1 MKKIF
6 ILVTMLSYTALAQ
19 NLPLTVRHTIQSKIV
34 QVSGTSPTGGGT
46 TIEEGKDLGNVK
58 VEIVKTSGNSMMS
71 TWREFKIYPEK
82 DSWRIEMNAK
92 RFIKKMG
99 EFMDIDTDNSFP
111 SEERSKQMTDHYLQ
125 FIDQP
130 TQLLLSSKWDTLSLK
145 KPKVTVYTLS
155 NVSLPQLN
163 QVALFSGIFLNP
175 IRFKENSWREE
186 IIQDNTVFS
195 NSFTVQEESEDR
207 IKVSINGNQLE
218 LVQQSEVKNE
228 SVNLPTVGQ
237 NVTAS
242 SGGSDL
248 SYEGYCWVSKI
259 TGFIS
264 EIELYVKGTSVMNV
278 MGQTVTKKIDKVYT
292 VSNTMTSKK

>member
-34 QVSGTSPTGGGT
+34 QVSGTGQTGEGT

-58 VEIVKTSGNSMMS
+58 VEIVKNTGSSMMS
-71 TWREFKIYPEK
+71 TWREFKIFPEK

-92 RFIKKMG
+92 RFVKKMG
-99 EFMDIDTDNSFP
+99 EYMDIDTDNSFL
-111 SEERSKQMTDHYLQ
+111 SDERNKQATDHYLQ

-130 TQLLLSSKWDTLSLK
+130 TQLTLSSSWDTLSLK
-145 KPKVTVYTLS
+145 KPKVTVYSLS

-175 IRFKENSWREE
+175 LRFKENSWREK

-195 NSFTVQEESEDR
+195 NSFAVQEESADR
-207 IKVSINGNQLE
+207 VKVFISGTQTEIVSLN
-218 LVQQSEVKNE
+218 EVKNE
-228 SVNLPTVGQ
+228 SNIPVVGQ
-237 NVTAS
+237 TITAS
-242 SGGSDL
+242 SSGSDL
-248 SYEGYCWVSKI
+248 QYEGYCWVSKT

-278 MGQTVTKKIDKVYT
+278 MGQTLNKKVNKKYT
-292 VSNTMTSKK
+292 ITNTLASK